1 MQYETIIVAV
11 LSLIGTLCGAYMANR
26 KSTAMISYR
35 LEQLES
41 KVQKHNSLVD
51 RTYHLES
58 QESVVEEQIKVINHR
73 VSDLEKFHN
82 PQ

>member
-26 KSTAMISYR
+26 KNAALISYR
-35 LEQLES
+35 LEQLEN

-51 RTYHLES
+51 RIYHLES

-73 VSDLEKFHN
+73 LSALEQKG
-82 PQ
+82 